1 MKKTKRILSIF
12 LSVLM
17 LVLSVPVF
25 SVPASA
31 RDLEFELHV
40 WISDNSTDETLGR
53 HVPDKMW
60 CGKPYYLNYE
70 IYETRTKKPLSYY
83 TSDFSVTEY
92 LYDVDGLVWD
102 TATYKSTS
110 ESWFKFTTDEP
121 GSYKGKVVCS
131 GYIDLECEVEWE
143 ILDTKPTT
151 GANTCPYCGGVHS
164 GFLGF
169 FTKLIHNFLALFGL
183 KSY

>member
-1 MKKTKRILSIF
+1 MKTKRIVSLFLSI
-12 LSVLM
+12 VM
-17 LVLSVPVF
+17 LVLSIPVF
-25 SVPASA
+25 SLPASA

-53 HVPDKMW
+53 HVPDEMW

-92 LYDVDGLVWD
+92 LYDVDGLVWH

-110 ESWFKFTTDEP
+110 DSWVQFTLPEP
-121 GSYKGKVVCS
+121 GAYKGKVVCS
-131 GYIDLECEVEWE
+131 GYIDLECEVEWDMLE
-143 ILDTKPTT
+143 AKSPAAT
-151 GANTCPYCGGVHS
+151 NTCPYCGGTHS
-164 GFLGF
+164 GFFGF
-169 FTKLIHNFLALFGL
+169 FTSLIHVFLAMFGMR
-183 KSY
+183 K